1 MIMNAYRWFST
12 SMVLLAI
19 SMDWGCTTV
28 PDSKPL
34 VEPACNVPLDQSAAV
49 QSLQKQVRERDRR
62 IADLTFQVNALKRI
76 DRDDMEARRS
86 SNQLPRALPA
96 EHKE

>member
-1 MIMNAYRWFST
+1 MNAYRWFSIRI
-12 SMVLLAI
+12 VLLAMSI
-19 SMDWGCTTV
+19 GGGCATV

-34 VEPACNVPLDQSAAV
+34 VGSVCQVPVDQSGAV

-76 DRDDMEARRS
+76 DRDDMEARKNS
-86 SNQLPRALPA
+86 IQLPIGLPR
-96 EHKE
+96 EHKQ